1 MHTRIVMGYMKLIRG
16 DMRKQHRRG
25 MTPLSSYKTPDMP
38 LRKKWAEMNQ
48 TERIAWIE
56 VKRTWLA
63 EKRQRE
69 QEYLDW
75 RNADLKTDRAY
86 RADAPHEL
94 DLLAML
100 SELEEGEQETKHE

>member
-1 MHTRIVMGYMKLIRG
+1 
-16 DMRKQHRRG
+16 
-25 MTPLSSYKTPDMP
+25 MTLGLPN
-38 LRKKWAEMNQ
+38 RKKWTEMNRA
-48 TERIAWIE
+48 ERIAWIE
-56 VKRTWLA
+56 EKCTWLA
-63 EKRQRE
+63 DKRQRE

-100 SELEEGEQETKHE
+100 AELADEAGGEGKRDE

>member
-1 MHTRIVMGYMKLIRG
+1 
-16 DMRKQHRRG
+16 MRKQRRRG
-25 MTPLSSYKTPDMP
+25 IAPFSSYKTPDGP
-38 LRKKWAEMNQ
+38 FRKKWAVMNRA
-48 TERIAWIE
+48 ERIAWIE
-56 VKRTWLA
+56 EKRTWLA

-100 SELEEGEQETKHE
+100 SELEEGEQETTHE

>member
-1 MHTRIVMGYMKLIRG
+1 MK
-16 DMRKQHRRG
+16 KQQRRG
-25 MTPLSSYKTPDMP
+25 IARLSSYKTPDVP
-38 LRKKWAEMNQ
+38 RRKKWGEMSLS
-48 TERIAWIE
+48 ERTLWIE
-56 VKRTWLA
+56 EKRTWLA
-63 EKRQRE
+63 AKRQRE

-100 SELEEGEQETKHE
+100 AELAEEAGGEGKRDE

>member
-1 MHTRIVMGYMKLIRG
+1 MNR
-16 DMRKQHRRG
+16 
-25 MTPLSSYKTPDMP
+25 
-38 LRKKWAEMNQ
+38 AE
-48 TERIAWIE
+48 RLAWIE

-100 SELEEGEQETKHE
+100 SELEEGEQETTHE